1 MENISDA
8 VRTLIGRM
16 DSFPEEFFTDQPKWR
31 FIFDERFR
39 EILSET
45 EKGVIH
51 GALMKVR
58 KQEFSHMVMKTAL
71 VKSDEELE
79 ELRNRTAAV
88 GERSRFFSNGK
99 VGVR

>member
-1 MENISDA
+1 ME
-8 VRTLIGRM
+8 
-16 DSFPEEFFTDQPKWR
+16 SFPEEFFTDQTKWR

-71 VKSDEELE
+71 VRGDEQIE
-79 ELRNRTAAV
+79 ELRAQAASLGQERMRMSAKGMMGV
-88 GERSRFFSNGK
+88 GR
-99 VGVR
+99 

>member
-1 MENISDA
+1 METISDA
-8 VRTLIGRM
+8 VKTLIGRM
-16 DSFPEEFFTDQPKWR
+16 ESFPEEFFTDQPKWR

-58 KQEFSHMVMKTAL
+58 RQEFSHMVMKTAL
-71 VKSDEELE
+71 VRDDEELE
-79 ELRNRTAAV
+79 QLRAKTSALS
-88 GERSRFFSNGK
+88 GERRIKGP
-99 VGVR
+99 GVR

>member
-1 MENISDA
+1 MENVSDA
-8 VRTLIGRM
+8 VKTLVNRM
-16 DSFPEEFFTDQPKWR
+16 DSFPEEFFTDQTKWR

-79 ELRNRTAAV
+79 ALRARTAAV

-99 VGVR
+99 LGTR